1 MVDHERKG
9 FDEEI
14 RSWRAALR
22 EVGYLSGWHVHK
34 RVNIACS
41 TSWFKVMVSVTD
53 SECPEAYWSQCI
65 CLVSDD
71 T

>member
-41 TSWFKVMVSVTD
+41 T
-53 SECPEAYWSQCI
+53 
-65 CLVSDD
+65 
-71 T
+71 

>member
-1 MVDHERKG
+1 MFGLWAFLHKKEKNPTQQVDHERKG

-34 RVNIACS
+34 RILSCGNLK
-41 TSWFKVMVSVTD
+41 WFFPIK
-53 SECPEAYWSQCI
+53 
-65 CLVSDD
+65 
-71 T
+71 